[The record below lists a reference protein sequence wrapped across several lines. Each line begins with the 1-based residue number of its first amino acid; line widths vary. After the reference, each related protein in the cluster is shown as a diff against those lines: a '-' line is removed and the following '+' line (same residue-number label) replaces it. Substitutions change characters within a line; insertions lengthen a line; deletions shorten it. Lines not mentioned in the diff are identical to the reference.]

1 MLNKTS
7 VDSDMLGQA
16 YEYLIKQC
24 YQNDDFKTIVLV
36 GDHIPNNLQME
47 DEVLL
52 QFYDIAISRV

>member
-16 YEYLIKQC
+16 YEYVIKQC
-24 YQNDDFKTIVLV
+24 YQNEDFKTIVTV
-36 GDHIPNNLQME
+36 GGRIPNNLQME

-52 QFYDIAISRV
+52 QFYDIVISRV